1 MAKTGFAHEK
11 GLRKKL
17 LSYRSMNKTDETADQ
32 EPLSK
37 TRRKA
42 EMHELQAL
50 GEELIEL
57 SSSKLAQ
64 LDLPETLLDAVKQ
77 AQRITS
83 NGAIARQRQYIGRL
97 MREIDTEPITAK
109 LAKWKGANQEENAHF
124 HQLEKLRTRL
134 LEDDSAL
141 SDYLAA
147 HPEADSQQIRTLIRN
162 ARKEAAAGKPPKSSR
177 ELFKLLRDLSNH

>member
-1 MAKTGFAHEK
+1 
-11 GLRKKL
+11 
-17 LSYRSMNKTDETADQ
+17 MNKTDETTDQ

-42 EMHELQAL
+42 AMQDLQSL

-57 SSSKLAQ
+57 NNSQLAQ
-64 LDLPETLLDAVKQ
+64 LDLPEVLLDAVKQ

-97 MREIDTEPITAK
+97 MREIDTAPISAM
-109 LAKWKGANQEENAHF
+109 LDKWKGVNQEENAHF
-124 HQLEKLRTRL
+124 HQLEKLRSRL

-141 SDYLAA
+141 SEYLAA
-147 HPEADSQQIRTLIRN
+147 HPDADSQQIRTLIRN

-177 ELFKLLRDLSNH
+177 ELFKLLRDQSGR

>member
-1 MAKTGFAHEK
+1 
-11 GLRKKL
+11 
-17 LSYRSMNKTDETADQ
+17 MNKTDETTDQ

-42 EMHELQAL
+42 AMQELQSL
-50 GEELIEL
+50 GEELIAL
-57 SSSKLAQ
+57 NNSQLAQ
-64 LDLPETLLDAVKQ
+64 LDLPEVLLDAVKQ

-97 MREIDTEPITAK
+97 MREIDTAPISAM
-109 LAKWKGANQEENAHF
+109 LDKWKGVNQEENAHF
-124 HQLEKLRTRL
+124 HQLEKLRSRL

-141 SDYLAA
+141 SEYLTA
-147 HPEADSQQIRTLIRN
+147 HPDADSQQIRTLIRN

-177 ELFKLLRDLSNH
+177 ELFKLLRDQSGR